1 MVSQSELIEEN
12 DEEDKIREENSM
24 GDSIKREIY
33 DKAELEILS

>member
-24 GDSIKREIY
+24 GDSIKREI
-33 DKAELEILS
+33 